1 MARAET
7 KKRKQR
13 EGEISYLWDKDQV
26 KMERKQKK
34 EKKKKIEKRKWWNN
48 WLIMMS
54 GKHWRLHNKVIES
67 RSHHARPCLLP
78 KKQPFCGPRKRLWG
92 TEHTEKRKRE
102 SRVVES
108 GVDDGGKVRDL
119 IPLLLKLNESSQ
131 NTFFIKVFK
140 IPKILLGKL
149 RIWFL

>member
-1 MARAET
+1 MKRRSLLKLIIEEEDRET
-7 KKRKQR
+7 YCLKANKKRFR
-13 EGEISYLWDKDQV
+13 N
-26 KMERKQKK
+26 RFFF
-34 EKKKKIEKRKWWNN
+34 KKIAS
-48 WLIMMS
+48 LP
-54 GKHWRLHNKVIES
+54 RLHNKVIES

-149 RIWFL
+149 RI